1 MNRYP
6 EIKVQQQTNI
16 IFKVIKN
23 FENMFFDEFQK
34 CGISRCENCGGT
46 GFKSVSQMSFCNF
59 CGGIGYKGF
68 KKITGEF
75 VCRTCNGGGCN
86 SCDHKGTVDWIVHAN
101 GSDMIGDDKYI

>member
-1 MNRYP
+1 MNLDK

-46 GFKSVSQMSFCNF
+46 GFKNISQMTFCNF
-59 CGGIGYKGF
+59 CGGVGYKGF

-75 VCRTCNGGGCN
+75 VCRSCNGGGCN
-86 SCDHKGTVDWIVHAN
+86 RCNNKGTVDWIVHAN